1 MVKGIYTM
9 KIGLGLL
16 GVIVLVVLEMM
27 FGLISGTSGLIP
39 LGLDPTIQLLAVMG
53 ILTVFMLTVF
63 LYIKKS
69 YMK

>member
-1 MVKGIYTM
+1 MMKESYMM

-16 GVIVLVVLEMM
+16 GVIFLVVLEMM
-27 FGLISGTSGLIP
+27 FGIVSGTSGLIP
-39 LGLDPTIQLLAVMG
+39 LGLDPAIQLLAVMG
-53 ILTVFMLTVF
+53 ILTIFMLMVF